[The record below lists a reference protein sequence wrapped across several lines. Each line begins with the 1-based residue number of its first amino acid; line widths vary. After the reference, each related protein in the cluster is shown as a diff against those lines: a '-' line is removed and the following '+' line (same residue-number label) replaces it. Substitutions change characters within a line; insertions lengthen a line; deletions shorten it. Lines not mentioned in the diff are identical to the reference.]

1 MKFPKILRATCQKM
15 GKKSKIYIFLI
26 IYHKTISGFW
36 YCQSSLVKNWTFPFF
51 AMKFKIIVTISI
63 LIKTFYT
70 GKKMNE
76 FFITR
81 YQKLEILEVE
91 LWFPSSTFVDALG
104 GVTPSSSL
112 SVEVGF
118 WFLKQLLPLVLKVII
133 FQWPLDGWEMNPT
146 DLL

>member
-1 MKFPKILRATCQKM
+1 
-15 GKKSKIYIFLI
+15 
-26 IYHKTISGFW
+26 
-36 YCQSSLVKNWTFPFF
+36 
-51 AMKFKIIVTISI
+51 
-63 LIKTFYT
+63 
-70 GKKMNE
+70 
-76 FFITR
+76 
-81 YQKLEILEVE
+81 VE

-146 DLL
+146 DLLWTSQQTGEKRDSQLVLGVGTLSPYLTFSDLPWKMLTEHVQCTPHSHEGGNHLSPRPLLSVGWKDTGFCFVCLFVLDVIFGCGRVYYV